1 MFQNWS
7 RVRESDL
14 EGSGILSISLRV
26 GSHGRS
32 NELYK
37 IAFRYEILGE
47 NPLLFKGKF
56 NLKHCIKISAI
67 LYSIFTKF
75 KFFTVFDFLFHT
87 LPSYGPDLENAKIIK
102 KQILSVHSC

>member
-1 MFQNWS
+1 M
-7 RVRESDL
+7 
-14 EGSGILSISLRV
+14 GSTGK
-26 GSHGRS
+26 S

-37 IAFRYEILGE
+37 IVFRYDILRE
-47 NPLLFKGKF
+47 NPLLFKRKF

-75 KFFTVFDFLFHT
+75 KFSTVFDFLFHT

-102 KQILSVHSC
+102 KNSQCEVMLKTSRKWKVLLPVQLFLIK